1 MNKNHL
7 APFLAGDMALK
18 FLSFSFNFFSF
29 LLLVSLSQMS
39 SANRECRH
47 NNSQENGCKA

>member
-7 APFLAGDMALK
+7 APFLASDMALK
-18 FLSFSFNFFSF
+18 FLSFSSNFSSF

-39 SANRECRH
+39 SAKGEC
-47 NNSQENGCKA
+47 